1 MATFM
6 HDGDP
11 GCTAENWNGC
21 DRGSTTSCNASNP
34 ASFNPTALNVSQWVA
49 SMQTIGATYAV
60 ITAKHGCG
68 HLLWPTK
75 VALPS
80 GAPYTYHVREDV
92 NVLQQFVSALSAAN
106 IGHGFYFSLTNN
118 FYLNTFGH
126 STRPPSTLL
135 PGQANVTQAEY
146 EDLSLALMTELWTQF
161 GPLQEIWLDG
171 GCGDLCDRVSA
182 LYKASPNAANAV
194 AFNGGGGVSNNAV
207 RWCGT
212 EGGSPPGWPTVWS
225 TADCGW
231 CPDGSG
237 SGAPPNATNAA
248 WYPSGVDVTLQQ
260 GDHWFYTPG
269 DSLHSLADL
278 ATFYHRS
285 VGANGHLEIDF
296 AIDRTGNVAPDHVA
310 AYAAFGAWIDACY
323 KKAPLASAALAAGV
337 NSVVLALPA
346 GAAVDR
352 LVMQED
358 QSGGQFV
365 WTYAAEVQA
374 TAGGPWAPFSAGN
387 TIGSKRIDV
396 VGAPVAAVAL
406 RFNVTAAFAP
416 GHAGIKVDALSG
428 DGCAT

>member
-1 MATFM
+1 MPRTAQKPRLHPDHGPSPPKT
-6 HDGDP
+6 
-11 GCTAENWNGC
+11 GCTSQNWNGC
-21 DRGSTTSCNASNP
+21 DRVSTTSCNSSNP

-49 SMQTIGATYAV
+49 SMKAIGATYAV

-80 GAPYTYHVREDV
+80 GAPYTYHVREDL
-92 NVLQQFVSALSAAN
+92 NVLQQFVDALTAAN

-135 PGQANVTQAEY
+135 PGQASVTQAQY
-146 EDLSLALMTELWTQF
+146 EDISIALMTELWTQF

-171 GCGDLCDRVSA
+171 GCGDLCNRVSA

-194 AFNGGGGVSNNAV
+194 AFNGGGGVSANAV

-237 SGAPPNATNAA
+237 SGAPPNATSAA
-248 WYPSGVDVTLQQ
+248 WYPSGVDVTLQL
-260 GDHWFYTPG
+260 GDHWFFTPG
-269 DSLHSLADL
+269 DALHSLSDL

-285 VGANGHLEIDF
+285 VGANV
-296 AIDRTGNVAPDHVA
+296 RV
-310 AYAAFGAWIDACY
+310 
-323 KKAPLASAALAAGV
+323 ASARE
-337 NSVVLALPA
+337 NPRCNPSHP
-346 GAAVDR
+346 
-352 LVMQED
+352 
-358 QSGGQFV
+358 
-365 WTYAAEVQA
+365 YN
-374 TAGGPWAPFSAGN
+374 P
-387 TIGSKRIDV
+387 
-396 VGAPVAAVAL
+396 L
-406 RFNVTAAFAP
+406 RSPNRGTL
-416 GHAGIKVDALSG
+416 K
-428 DGCAT
+428 